1 MKEILETLDESR
13 LVLDLGAGDGSFR
26 YAGIRATVLAIDLS
40 FSRNADPG
48 GLHIIG
54 DAAAIPLPDGCVD
67 LVICNN
73 TLEHFEE
80 LDPTLVE
87 IERVLKPTGLL
98 WASVPDARSFDDRFY
113 RFLFAGEGHVNR
125 FTLESFCDRVQK
137 CAGLQPQQ
145 VQNLHTGFVFLNPP
159 DPTRLRH
166 YPLRARFL
174 GWIPSRLLRRAIRWL
189 NFLVRVVDRRSGER
203 LSQYGWALTMA
214 KRSRTVAA
222 GARTLPAHINVCF
235 ACGGSA
241 SSKSLVSRRFLFW
254 KVYACPH
261 CAEVNFWFPD
271 RESVS
276 GAFAPG
282 SDCRQSEPS
291 EPLAE
296 ARGKWPGTLPPGG
309 PASVLAGEDDR
320 VQELRRVAETI
331 FGEEDTESVQRWVSF
346 WGSARR
352 RAQFMLDTLRP
363 LALMDFRE
371 KRVLDVG
378 CGTGGMGDVL
388 EDHCRCYAGVDP
400 TAHVIGLARPRRR
413 THFIE
418 ASGTALPFPDHSF
431 DYVFALDVL
440 EHVQGGL
447 DDQVAFLKE
456 LRRVVTPVGMIGLS
470 TPNRLYPYEGH
481 TDLFFPQYLPKWLRH
496 RYIGRCNP
504 GFLKEH
510 ASFSEITSLTPA
522 ALQRSLKKSNLAFLH
537 QLPCGLDRSDFV
549 RHFPIRGLLGYVG
562 LGWYP
567 HAEFWGIL
575 VYPEMRDKLRL
586 KLPKFWTYEQRQP
599 SPTSVS
605 DFSHRIDFERG
616 FYNPQVG
623 PGWYW
628 HERDRCGFRWTGG
641 KAVCF
646 LETDQAPRLLNI
658 HGYSPRETRL
668 LIRVNGLL
676 VGVREIGERIEFRL
690 SYLVPFERSQP
701 DIWRIEV
708 ECTPTFTENSRTD
721 PRQLGVMIFSLEMQ
735 GAGEAPVQSR

>member
-1 MKEILETLDESR
+1 MKEILETLDESQ

-54 DAAAIPLPDGCVD
+54 DASAIPVPDGCVD

-80 LDPTLVE
+80 LDQTLVE
-87 IERVLKPTGLL
+87 IERVLKPAGLL

-113 RFLFAGEGHVNR
+113 RFLFAGGGHVNR
-125 FTLESFCDRVQK
+125 FTLKSFLDRVQE

-145 VQNLHTGFVFLNPP
+145 VRTLHTGFVFLNPP
-159 DPTRLRH
+159 DPTRLSH
-166 YPLRARFL
+166 YPLPARFL

-189 NFLVRVVDRRSGER
+189 NLLVRVVDRRSGGR

-214 KRSRTVAA
+214 RTRTVAA
-222 GARTLPAHINVCF
+222 GPRTLLAHINVCF

-254 KVYACPH
+254 KAYTCPR

-271 RESVS
+271 EVEELAPRDLPEEGGRIRPRRREE
-276 GAFAPG
+276 
-282 SDCRQSEPS
+282 R
-291 EPLAE
+291 
-296 ARGKWPGTLPPGG
+296 
-309 PASVLAGEDDR
+309 
-320 VQELRRVAETI
+320 LRRVAETI
-331 FGEEDTESVQRWVSF
+331 FGEDDAESVQRWVSF
-346 WGSARR
+346 WGSARP
-352 RAQFMLDTLRP
+352 RASFMLDTFRP

-371 KRVLDVG
+371 KRVLEVG

-400 TAHVIGLARPRRR
+400 TAHVIRLARPRRR

-456 LRRVVTPVGMIGLS
+456 LRRVVTAVGMIGLS

-481 TDLFFPQYLPKWLRH
+481 THLFFPQYLPKWLRH

-522 ALQRSLKKSNLAFLH
+522 ALQSSLKKSNLAFLH

-549 RHFPIRGLLGYVG
+549 RHSPIRGWLGYVG

-599 SPTSVS
+599 SPTSLS
-605 DFSHRIDFERG
+605 DFGHRIDFERG
-616 FYNPQVG
+616 FYNPQLG

-628 HERDRCGFRWTGG
+628 HERDRRGFRWTAG

-646 LETDQAPRLLNI
+646 LQTDQAPRLLNI
-658 HGYSPRETRL
+658 HGYGPRETRL

-676 VGVREIGERIEFRL
+676 VGVREIGERVEFRL
-690 SYLVPFERSQP
+690 SYLVPFEQSQP

-708 ECTPTFTENSRTD
+708 ECTPTFTESSRTD
-721 PRQLGVMIFSLEMQ
+721 PRQLGVMIFSVEMQ
-735 GAGEAPVQSR
+735 GAGEALVQSR

>member
-1 MKEILETLDESR
+1 MREILETLDEGQ

-26 YAGIRATVLAIDLS
+26 YAGSRATVLAMDLS

-54 DAAAIPLPDGCVD
+54 DAAAVPLPDGCVD

-113 RFLFAGEGHVNR
+113 RFLFPGGGHVNR

-137 CAGLQPQQ
+137 WAGLQPQQ
-145 VQNLHTGFVFLNPP
+145 IRTLHTGFVFLNPP
-159 DPTRLRH
+159 YPTRLRH

-189 NFLVRVVDRRSGER
+189 NFLVRALDRRSGGR

-214 KRSRTVAA
+214 RRSRTATA
-222 GARTLPAHINVCF
+222 GPRTLPAHINVCF

-254 KVYACPH
+254 KVYPCPH

-271 RESVS
+271 E
-276 GAFAPG
+276 AEELAPRGLPEEEGRIRPRG
-282 SDCRQSEPS
+282 SEER
-291 EPLAE
+291 
-296 ARGKWPGTLPPGG
+296 
-309 PASVLAGEDDR
+309 
-320 VQELRRVAETI
+320 LRRVAEII
-331 FGEEDTESVQRWVSF
+331 FGKDDTESVQRWVSF

-352 RAQFMLDTLRP
+352 RASFMLDTLGP

-378 CGTGGMGDVL
+378 CGPGGMGDVL
-388 EDHCRCYAGVDP
+388 EGHCRCYAGVDP
-400 TAHVIGLARPRRR
+400 TAHVIRLARPRRR

-440 EHVQGGL
+440 EHVRGGL

-481 TDLFFPQYLPKWLRH
+481 TDLFFPQYLPKWLCH

-537 QLPCGLDRSDFV
+537 QLPCGLDRSDFA
-549 RHFPIRGLLGYVG
+549 RHFPIRGLLSYVG

-586 KLPKFWTYEQRQP
+586 KLPKFWTYEQGQP
-599 SPTSVS
+599 SPTGVS

-616 FYNPQVG
+616 FYNPQLG

-628 HERDRCGFRWTGG
+628 HERDRRGFRWTGG

-646 LETDQAPRLLNI
+646 LQTDQAPRLLNI
-658 HGYSPRETRL
+658 HGYGPRETRL

-690 SYLVPFERSQP
+690 SYLVPFEQSQP

-721 PRQLGVMIFSLEMQ
+721 PRQLGVMIFSVEMQ
-735 GAGEAPVQSR
+735 GARSIEMTSL

>member
-1 MKEILETLDESR
+1 MKEILETLDESQ
-13 LVLDLGAGDGSFR
+13 LVVDLGAGEGSFR
-26 YAGIRATVLAIDLS
+26 YVGVRATVLAVDLS

-48 GLHIIG
+48 GLRIIA
-54 DAAAIPLPDGCVD
+54 DAAAIPVPDGRVD
-67 LVICNN
+67 VVICNN
-73 TLEHFEE
+73 TLEHFED
-80 LDPTLVE
+80 LDHALVE
-87 IERVLKPTGLL
+87 IKRVLKPAGLL
-98 WASVPDARSFDDRFY
+98 WASVPDAGSFDDRFY
-113 RFLFAGEGHVNR
+113 RFLFAGGGHVNQ
-125 FTLESFCDRVQK
+125 FTLESFLGRVQK
-137 CAGLQPQQ
+137 CAGLHPQQ
-145 VQNLHTGFVFLNPP
+145 VRTLHTGFVFLNPP

-166 YPLRARFL
+166 YPLRGRFL

-189 NFLVRVVDRRSGER
+189 NLLVRVADSRFGAG
-203 LSQYGWALTMA
+203 LSQYGWAFTMA
-214 KRSRTVAA
+214 KGSRKVE
-222 GARTLPAHINVCF
+222 GGPRTLPAHINVCF

-241 SSKSLVSRRFLFW
+241 SSGSLVFRRFLFW
-254 KVYACPH
+254 KVYTCLH

-271 RESVS
+271 RKSVS
-276 GAFAPG
+276 GGFSPG
-282 SDCRQSEPS
+282 SDYRQS

-296 ARGKWPGTLPPGG
+296 AGG
-309 PASVLAGEDDR
+309 RWSGSPAPVVAGVDHR
-320 VQELRRVAETI
+320 VQELRGVAETI
-331 FGEEDTESVQRWVSF
+331 FGEDDAESVGRWVSF

-352 RAQFMLDTLRP
+352 RASFMLETLRP
-363 LALMDFRE
+363 LALMDFRD
-371 KRVLDVG
+371 KRILDVG
-378 CGTGGMGDVL
+378 CGIGGMGDVL
-388 EDHCRCYAGVDP
+388 EGHCRCYAGVDP
-400 TAHVIGLARPRRR
+400 TAHVIRLATPRRN
-413 THFIE
+413 TYFIE

-456 LRRVVTPVGMIGLS
+456 LRRVVTAVGMICLS

-496 RYIGRCNP
+496 RYIRRFNP

-510 ASFSEITSLTPA
+510 ASFSEITSLTPS
-522 ALQRSLKKSNLAFLH
+522 ALQRSIKKSDLAFLH
-537 QLPCGLDRSDFV
+537 QLPCGLDRSDFI
-549 RHFPIRGLLGYVG
+549 RHFPILGLLGYMG

-599 SPTSVS
+599 SPTSVT

-616 FYNPQVG
+616 FSNLQLG

-628 HERDRCGFRWTGG
+628 HERDRRGFRWTTG

-646 LETDQAPRLLNI
+646 LQTNQAPRLLSI
-658 HGYSPRETRL
+658 HGYGPRETRL

-676 VGVREIGERIEFRL
+676 VGVRKIDEKIEFRL

-701 DIWRIEV
+701 DIWRIEL
-708 ECTPTFTENSRTD
+708 ECTPTFTENSQTD
-721 PRQLGVMIFSLEMQ
+721 PRQLGVMIFSVEME
-735 GAGEAPVQSR
+735 GTGSGSVQSR

>member
-1 MKEILETLDESR
+1 MKEILETLDENQ
-13 LVLDLGAGDGSFR
+13 LVLDLGAGEGSFR
-26 YAGIRATVLAIDLS
+26 YAGIRATVLAMDLS

-48 GLHIIG
+48 GLLIIG
-54 DAAAIPLPDGCVD
+54 DGAAIPVPDGCVD

-80 LDPTLVE
+80 LDQTLVE
-87 IERVLKPTGLL
+87 IERVLAPGGLL

-113 RFLFAGEGHVNR
+113 RFLFAGGGHVNR
-125 FTLESFCDRVQK
+125 FTLESFLDRVQE

-145 VQNLHTGFVFLNPP
+145 VRTLHTGFVFLNPP

-174 GWIPSRLLRRAIRWL
+174 GWIPSRLLRRLIRWL
-189 NFLVRVVDRRSGER
+189 NFLVRVLDRPAGGN

-214 KRSRTVAA
+214 RGSGTVAV
-222 GARTLPAHINVCF
+222 GTHTLPAHINVCF
-235 ACGGSA
+235 ACGRSA
-241 SSKSLVSRRFLFW
+241 SSKSLASRRFLFW
-254 KVYACPH
+254 KVYTCSH
-261 CAEVNFWFPD
+261 CAEVNFWFLD

-276 GAFAPG
+276 GPPSPG
-282 SDCRQSEPS
+282 FDRRQAKPS

-296 ARGKWPGTLPPGG
+296 AREKWSRTLPPGS
-309 PASVLAGEDDR
+309 PESVLTGEDHR
-320 VQELRRVAETI
+320 EELRRVAETI
-331 FGEEDTESVQRWVSF
+331 FGEDDAESVQRWVSF

-352 RAQFMLDTLRP
+352 RASFMLDTLQP

-388 EDHCRCYAGVDP
+388 GGHCRCYAGVDP
-400 TAHVIGLARPRRR
+400 TTHVIRLARARRN
-413 THFIE
+413 TYFIE
-418 ASGTALPFPDHSF
+418 ASGAALPFPDHSF

-447 DDQVAFLKE
+447 DAQVAFLKE
-456 LRRVVTPVGMIGLS
+456 LRRVVTPVGMICLS

-481 TDLFFPQYLPKWLRH
+481 TDLFFPQYLPKWLRR
-496 RYIGRCNP
+496 RYIRRFNP

-510 ASFSEITSLTPA
+510 TSFSEITTLTPA
-522 ALQRSLKKSNLAFLH
+522 ALKRSIKKSKLAFLH
-537 QLPCGLDRSDFV
+537 QLPCGLDRSDFM
-549 RHFPIRGLLGYVG
+549 RHFPIRGLLGYLG

-575 VYPEMRDKLRL
+575 VDPEMRDKLRL

-599 SPTSVS
+599 SPTSAA

-616 FYNPQVG
+616 FYNPQLG

-628 HERDRCGFRWTGG
+628 HERDRRGFRWTAG

-646 LETDQAPRLLNI
+646 LQTDQAPRLLKI
-658 HGYSPRETRL
+658 HGYGPRETRL

-676 VGVREIGERIEFRL
+676 VGVREIDEKIEFRL
-690 SYLVPFERSQP
+690 SYLVPFEQSRP

-708 ECTPTFTENSRTD
+708 ECTPTFAENSRDD
-721 PRQLGVMIFSLEMQ
+721 PRQLGVMIFSVELQ
-735 GAGEAPVQSR
+735 GKGEAPVQSR